1 MSTFVL
7 SDSSPKCTV
16 SLPDGLTEAQL
27 LSFPAFSNWVSTLQ
41 RSLSLQATKGHPFR
55 DAPYKLRKIEV
66 QAVDYFG
73 KGRLGFVKLK
83 SELVNDKGEKLPGSV
98 FLRGGSVAMM
108 VDTRNDHDYENLCSL

>member
-7 SDSSPKCTV
+7 SNSSPECTV

-27 LSFPAFSNWVSTLQ
+27 LSFSAFSSWVSTLQ
-41 RSLSLQATKGHPFR
+41 KSLSLQANKDHPFR
-55 DAPYKLRKIEV
+55 DAPYQLRKIDV

-73 KGRLGFVKLK
+73 KDRLGFIKLK

-108 VDTRNDHDYENLCSL
+108 VNVQNIHDREILCSL